1 MCLLLG
7 AFSCYFVVLLLCL
20 VFVVFILLL
29 CCVAFCLVVCL
40 VGFVV
45 LRCPVVP
52 DTAAHLFVLSYFD
65 VS

>member
-1 MCLLLG
+1 MFGVCS
-7 AFSCYFVVLLLCL
+7 FYFVAVR
-20 VFVVFILLL
+20 
-29 CCVAFCLVVCL
+29 CVAFCLVVCL